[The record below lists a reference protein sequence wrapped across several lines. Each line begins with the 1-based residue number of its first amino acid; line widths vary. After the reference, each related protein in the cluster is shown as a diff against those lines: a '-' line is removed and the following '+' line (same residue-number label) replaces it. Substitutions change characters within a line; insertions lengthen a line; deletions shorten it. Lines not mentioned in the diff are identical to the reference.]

1 MTAHADDIT
10 TLLNQ
15 QQQHLDVL
23 LLLLRQELAALAAR
37 DIDSLEQLTAEKIK
51 QLQLIQHTDQQ
62 LATHADIAVAKTQT
76 WFSQQVHVLDS
87 ILAQCKQQN
96 DVNQLTLE
104 QSQLRLAQFKHEL
117 LSSRGKAGLTYTSKG
132 QPAIDNMG
140 KGVKA

>member
-37 DIDSLEQLTAEKIK
+37 NIDSLEQLTAEKIK

-62 LATHADIAVAKTQT
+62 LAEHVDIAQAKTKM
-76 WFSQQVHVLDS
+76 WFSQQVNVLDGL
-87 ILAQCKQQN
+87 LAQCKQQN
-96 DVNQLTLE
+96 DVNQITLE

-117 LSSRGKAGLTYTSKG
+117 LSSHGKAGLTYTSKG
-132 QPAIDNMG
+132 RPAIDNMG